1 MEFPDGHIGWL
12 ATGYDSVQTVLAD
25 QEFSSR
31 QELHHH
37 AIYDHPFGK
46 EKIAPAAPGFFI
58 GMDAPEHERYRRLLT
73 GRFTQRRIGLLG
85 RRVEEIAERLLDAM
99 EATGRREADLV
110 SEYAQGI
117 PTRVI
122 CELLG
127 VPTEHE
133 ERFQGAVYRFFHLG
147 SGAEDSQSAYQA
159 ILEYLAEL
167 VAWRRT
173 SPGDDI
179 LSELIASGELDEQE
193 LATISLL
200 LLVAGY
206 ETTANMIGLGVFA
219 LLAHPDQLA
228 LLVEDESRA
237 DSAVE
242 ELLRFLPLFRSG
254 TRTALHDT
262 ELGGRR
268 IGAGEC
274 VAFSLTSANRD
285 PERYG
290 KDADR
295 LDITRRA
302 SGHLAFGHGAHRCLG
317 SQLARL
323 EMRIAY
329 TRLFRRFPTLRL
341 AVAPEEVPLR
351 NDMIIHGVHRLP
363 VAW

>member
-25 QEFSSR
+25 QKFSSR

-85 RRVEEIAERLLDAM
+85 RRVEEIAERLLDTM
-99 EATGRREADLV
+99 EAKPRREADLV

-117 PTRVI
+117 PTQVI

-147 SGAEDSQSAYQA
+147 SGAEDSQNAYQA
-159 ILEYLAEL
+159 ILEYLNEL

-179 LSELIASGELDEQE
+179 LSELIATGELDKQE
-193 LATISLL
+193 LAAISLL

-219 LLAHPDQLA
+219 LLMHPDQLA
-228 LLVEDESRA
+228 LLLKDESRA
-237 DSAVE
+237 DGAVE

-262 ELGGRR
+262 DLAGRR
-268 IGAGEC
+268 ISADEC

-285 PERYG
+285 PRRYG
-290 KDADR
+290 EDADR

-302 SGHLAFGHGAHRCLG
+302 TGHLAFGHGAHRCLG

-329 TRLFRRFPTLRL
+329 TRLFRRFPTLKL
-341 AVAPEEVPLR
+341 AVPPEEIPSR
-351 NDMIIHGVHRLP
+351 DDMIIHGVHRLP
-363 VAW
+363 VSW